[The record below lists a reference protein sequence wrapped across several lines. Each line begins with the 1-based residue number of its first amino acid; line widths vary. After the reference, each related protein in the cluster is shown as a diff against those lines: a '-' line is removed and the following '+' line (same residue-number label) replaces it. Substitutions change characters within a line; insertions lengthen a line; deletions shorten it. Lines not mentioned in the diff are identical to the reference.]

1 MRNCLTSM
9 LFVVPV
15 AFIVPGC
22 GGGGSGGAPSQVAAR
37 VNGDE
42 ISVHQINLSLVR
54 QGPVNPEQ
62 AKTAM
67 PQVLERLIDQQ
78 LLVQKALKAKLNRD
92 VQVMQRVE
100 AAKSQ
105 ILAQA
110 YMERVLST
118 APKVTPKDVHTFYKE
133 NPALFSERRIYRF
146 EEIIAQVP
154 EDKIE
159 QLQQQVRRSRTISE
173 VTSWLKTQS
182 IQFAGNSAVRAAE
195 QLPMGML
202 PELSRMKDGEVVM
215 RRGTSGVTIVHLAA
229 SQSSA
234 MNEQQA
240 TPYIQTYLLNRKR
253 VELADSWMR
262 ELRAAAKIE
271 YVGDFGKV
279 KPVSA
284 SLTNQSPGAF
294 VSEDQKV
301 GKDHLGK
308 DLGGLR

>member
-1 MRNCLTSM
+1 MKTSLTPT
-9 LFVVPV
+9 LFVLLI
-15 AFIVPGC
+15 AFMISGC
-22 GGGGSGGAPSQVAAR
+22 GGDGRGKSASQVAAR
-37 VNGDE
+37 VNGNE
-42 ISVHQINLSLVR
+42 ISVHQINLSLIR

-78 LLVQKALKAKLNRD
+78 LLVQKAKKAKLDRD
-92 VQVMQRVE
+92 VQIMQLIE

-118 APKVTPKDVHTFYKE
+118 APKVTPEDIRTFYKE
-133 NPALFSERRIYRF
+133 SPALFSERRIYRF
-146 EEIIAQVP
+146 EEIVTQVP

-159 QLQQQVRRSRTISE
+159 QLREQVRRSKTISE
-173 VTSWLKTQS
+173 VANWLKTQS

-202 PELSRMKDGEVVM
+202 PELSRMKDGEMVM
-215 RRGTSGVTIVHLAA
+215 RRGTSGITIVHLAA
-229 SQSSA
+229 SHGAA

-240 TPYIQTYLLNRKR
+240 TPFIQTYLLNRKR
-253 VELADSWMR
+253 MELADSWMK

-271 YVGDFGKV
+271 YVGDFGKS
-279 KPVSA
+279 KPASA
-284 SLTNQSPGAF
+284 SLTDQLPGAYL
-294 VSEDQKV
+294 SEERKV
-301 GKDHLGK
+301 GQAHLGK